1 MALLL
6 LPFFMPL
13 FLVGWVLTPREER
26 EHRLL
31 QSRRELQFGRSW
43 GLLYGRESEVLTREE
58 LEELAAGAL
67 TRAPGRSA

>member
-13 FLVGWVLTPREER
+13 FLIGWVLTPREER

-31 QSRRELQFGRSW
+31 ETNREQEIAQTWGVLFGR
-43 GLLYGRESEVLTREE
+43 EVPATQEE
-58 LEELAAGAL
+58 W
-67 TRAPGRSA
+67 